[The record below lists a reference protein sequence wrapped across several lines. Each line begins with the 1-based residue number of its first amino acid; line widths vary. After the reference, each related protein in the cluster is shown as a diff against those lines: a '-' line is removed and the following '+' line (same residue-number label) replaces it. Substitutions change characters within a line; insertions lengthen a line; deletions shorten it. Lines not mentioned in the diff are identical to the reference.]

1 MKTRDPRWDL
11 PRVTVD
17 ADVRSRF
24 YDPYDLTKP
33 PLPPDDPAA
42 HEYMHMVDGMAGY
55 KSWHKYGQL
64 LSVENPQW
72 LENIGFAPKI
82 VQASWDKEDELST
95 EPIPTILNLTL
106 PQAIE
111 LSYIHSR
118 EYQRA
123 IEDAYLSALALTY
136 QQFQYNV
143 RYLGAGRNTPS
154 TSVSLFDEPSNSDGL
169 SANSRFGVSQVLP
182 TGGQWVAELANNTL
196 WLFSGGKS
204 SSSSVLAF
212 SLTQPLLQGAGRK
225 IQLENLTQQERQ
237 VLYDIRN
244 LARFRQTFFGSIVV
258 PNQASGFYGQLFLTQ
273 QIQNQRENIRALV
286 VQIERS
292 REIYRIAPEEPI
304 DQLPEG
310 FEIPPDFKEKLI
322 ISKSERKPSL
332 GWRSQVMT
340 PEERE
345 SLLNLSDNPLF
356 QAAAQELIRRVEDR
370 SRPKEDDPA
379 KPDDPFQVDENSK
392 PVVSD
397 NPELNRVLVNLNV
410 PRTLQSKLDVDKPPP
425 PSLSWRGVMSD
436 ADRARLLSL
445 SDDPAYQQVVL
456 DLAARVRSG
465 TIPNDLAQLLTRL
478 AQLETG
484 LRSLEQ
490 NLATQQDQF
499 KFTLGLPPDMQL
511 TIDTSLL
518 RPFQLIDPRL
528 TDTET
533 RLLGFVN
540 QVSELRL
547 DSVEDFA
554 QQIRQLI
561 PRVREL
567 VQEVEDNGFGIIRDD
582 FRRTE
587 ENLDRRLSL
596 LDDEAEKLLVRTNL
610 ERDQFMFRD
619 AVKKFRL
626 LKESF
631 EETSVRIVE
640 NRIAPIDAVN
650 NLRELRE
657 DLLQSLQSL
666 KVIQTGLRAELIEL
680 PKFEMSIEQVVELA
694 MENRLELMN
703 ARGNVMDARRQLEI
717 TANRLQSVLNVV
729 AQGNLG
735 TDPGNKPFDFRA
747 DQSSFQAG
755 LQFSAPLDQVLQRN
769 NFRAAIV
776 NYQRARRA
784 YMQLEDSI
792 KRDVRNEWRAL
803 AVLRPNFET
812 TRQNL
817 RFSGMSLDS
826 SIEATAAPVRP
837 GAGGGANSN
846 AGLQLTT
853 NLGNV
858 LNAQNSL
865 IQIWIQHELNRINI
879 YQDMG
884 IMQIDER
891 GLWVDPVY
899 QDLADRPNPSA
910 SEPANELPPSPES
923 AAFRL
928 PPEPE
933 WLVRLLEDV
942 APILREAE
950 SGEDPALAG
959 GGSGG
964 GRDRGMVRLAGDR
977 QE

>member
-17 ADVRSRF
+17 ADSRSRF

-72 LENIGFAPKI
+72 LENIGFSPKI
-82 VQASWDKEDELST
+82 VQASWEKEEELSP

-106 PQAIE
+106 PQAVE

-118 EYQRA
+118 EYQTA
-123 IEDAYLSALALTY
+123 IENAYLSALALTY

-143 RYLGAGRNTPS
+143 RYLGAAGNTPS
-154 TSVSLFDEPSNSDGL
+154 STVTLFDQPGVADGL
-169 SANSRFGVSQVLP
+169 SAPNSRFGISQVLP

-212 SLTQPLLQGAGRK
+212 SLTQPLLRGAGRK
-225 IQLENLTQQERQ
+225 IQLEGLTQQERQ

-244 LARFRQTFFGSIVV
+244 LARFRQTFFASVVV
-258 PNQASGFYGQLFLTQ
+258 PNQASGFYGQLFVTQ

-310 FEIPPDFKEKLI
+310 FEVPPDFKEKLI
-322 ISKSERKPSL
+322 VSKSERKPSL
-332 GWRSQVMT
+332 GWRSQIMT

-345 SLLNLSDNPLF
+345 SLLNLSDQPLF
-356 QAAAQELIRRVEDR
+356 QAAAQELIRRVEQR
-370 SRPKEDDPA
+370 GQPRPDDPA
-379 KPDDPFQVDENSK
+379 TPDDSSK

-397 NPELNRVLVNLNV
+397 NPELSRILVNLNI
-410 PRTLQSKLDVDKPPP
+410 PRDLQSKLDVEKPPP
-425 PSLSWRGVMSD
+425 PSLSWRGLMSD
-436 ADRARLLSL
+436 EDRTRLLSL
-445 SDDPAYQQVVL
+445 SDDPAFQQVAL

-478 AQLETG
+478 ASLETG

-490 NLATQQDQF
+490 TLASQQDQF
-499 KFTLGLPPDMQL
+499 KFTLGLPPDMQM

-518 RPFQLIDPRL
+518 RPFALIDPRL

-547 DSVEDFA
+547 DSAEDFS
-554 QQIRQLI
+554 QQVRRLI

-567 VQEVEDNGFGIIRDD
+567 VQEVEQNGFEIIRND

-596 LDDEAEKLLVRTNL
+596 LDDEAQKLLVRTNL

-619 AVKKFRL
+619 AVKKYNQ
-626 LKESF
+626 LKEGF
-631 EETSVRIVE
+631 EDTSLRIE
-640 NRIAPIDAVN
+640 EGRIAPVDAVTR
-650 NLRELRE
+650 LRELRE

-729 AQGNLG
+729 AEGEIG
-735 TDPGNKPFDFRA
+735 TEPGNKPFAFRG

-826 SIEATAAPVRP
+826 AIEATAAP
-837 GAGGGANSN
+837 
-846 AGLQLTT
+846 
-853 NLGNV
+853 
-858 LNAQNSL
+858 
-865 IQIWIQHELNRINI
+865 
-879 YQDMG
+879 
-884 IMQIDER
+884 
-891 GLWVDPVY
+891 
-899 QDLADRPNPSA
+899 
-910 SEPANELPPSPES
+910 
-923 AAFRL
+923 
-928 PPEPE
+928 
-933 WLVRLLEDV
+933 
-942 APILREAE
+942 
-950 SGEDPALAG
+950 
-959 GGSGG
+959 
-964 GRDRGMVRLAGDR
+964 
-977 QE
+977 

>member
-1 MKTRDPRWDL
+1 
-11 PRVTVD
+11 
-17 ADVRSRF
+17 
-24 YDPYDLTKP
+24 
-33 PLPPDDPAA
+33 
-42 HEYMHMVDGMAGY
+42 
-55 KSWHKYGQL
+55 
-64 LSVENPQW
+64 
-72 LENIGFAPKI
+72 
-82 VQASWDKEDELST
+82 
-95 EPIPTILNLTL
+95 
-106 PQAIE
+106 
-111 LSYIHSR
+111 
-118 EYQRA
+118 
-123 IEDAYLSALALTY
+123 
-136 QQFQYNV
+136 
-143 RYLGAGRNTPS
+143 
-154 TSVSLFDEPSNSDGL
+154 
-169 SANSRFGVSQVLP
+169 
-182 TGGQWVAELANNTL
+182 
-196 WLFSGGKS
+196 
-204 SSSSVLAF
+204 
-212 SLTQPLLQGAGRK
+212 
-225 IQLENLTQQERQ
+225 
-237 VLYDIRN
+237 
-244 LARFRQTFFGSIVV
+244 
-258 PNQASGFYGQLFLTQ
+258 
-273 QIQNQRENIRALV
+273 
-286 VQIERS
+286 
-292 REIYRIAPEEPI
+292 
-304 DQLPEG
+304 
-310 FEIPPDFKEKLI
+310 
-322 ISKSERKPSL
+322 
-332 GWRSQVMT
+332 
-340 PEERE
+340 
-345 SLLNLSDNPLF
+345 
-356 QAAAQELIRRVEDR
+356 
-370 SRPKEDDPA
+370 
-379 KPDDPFQVDENSK
+379 
-392 PVVSD
+392 
-397 NPELNRVLVNLNV
+397 
-410 PRTLQSKLDVDKPPP
+410 
-425 PSLSWRGVMSD
+425 MSD

-478 AQLETG
+478 ASLETG

-490 NLATQQDQF
+490 SLAAQQDQF

-547 DSVEDFA
+547 DSAEDFS
-554 QQIRQLI
+554 QQIRLLI
-561 PRVREL
+561 PRVRQL
-567 VQEVEDNGFGIIRDD
+567 VQEVEDNGFEIVRED
-582 FRRTE
+582 FRKTE

-619 AVKKFRL
+619 AVKKFRQ

-631 EETSVRIVE
+631 EETSDRIAE

-680 PKFEMSIEQVVELA
+680 PRFEMSIEQVVELA
-694 MENRLELMN
+694 IENRLELMN

-717 TANRLQSVLNVV
+717 TANKLQSVLNVV
-729 AQGNLG
+729 TQGNLG

-776 NYQRARRA
+776 GYQRARRE
-784 YMQLEDSI
+784 YMRLEDSI
-792 KRDVRNEWRAL
+792 KQTVRNEWRAL

-837 GAGGGANSN
+837 GAGAANSN

-899 QDLADRPNPSA
+899 QDLADRPNSSA